1 MSADLLLG
9 TVSDFWKNHFKD
21 YEAVKA
27 LVQGVFSSSSDSYNR
42 LSTAA
47 VSRSIDSAVLTRRT
61 KHKLLSISRHKLL
74 LRTASE
80 GADTFLQY
88 ILEIPSQVLT
98 IPSIVSSA
106 GSSPTTRLLLGEDY
120 SINTG
125 DDFYFKDRFSS
136 DFDGGQWIKEGSK
149 YLVFNRNPLDTL
161 DAQKSS
167 MLVQDYYRLDVTS
180 DDDAW
185 KDTFITGTEVFV
197 GNLASR
203 VLTVLNGNSIILE
216 PSSPASLECNTI
228 RDDNTNLQLSV
239 TPHLFTL
246 ESKTC
251 HLIANDYVEDTE
263 YLYNHFGYRYSSV
276 PIKSTEHYR
285 KILKAKALLNTAPPT
300 RETLLSAC
308 NLFLGMPVFEA
319 GFAVGE
325 QLLSST
331 TINTDNGDRKKIT
344 TTLADYIVESTFTLR
359 TEVVNSLR
367 EIDGVPQADVQE
379 LEFNKLEPLCSDI
392 EVFTGT
398 DSEWWYDDVLLPKL
412 PLDVVPGLES
422 NLDREVIQGTHDNI
436 VGAPPPPANI
446 PLQRVGDYHFNVGDA
461 TRRVL
466 ATALTEDF
474 LKWKLVGIK
483 VSQAVKDLD
492 MYPERED
499 LLKSIQESLPVGTL
513 LLHNLD

>member
-98 IPSIVSSA
+98 IPSIVSSV
-106 GSSPTTRLLLGEDY
+106 GGSPTTRLLLGEDY

-125 DDFYFKDRFSS
+125 DDLDFKSRFMS
-136 DFDGGQWIKEGSK
+136 DFDMGEWVKEGSK
-149 YLVFNRNPLDTL
+149 YLVFNRNPLGTL
-161 DAQKSS
+161 GAQKSS

-185 KDTFITGTEVFV
+185 RNVYVTGKEVLLS
-197 GNLASR
+197 NNSYSR

-216 PSSPASLECNTI
+216 PSSPASLECSSLSDENSGNTI
-228 RDDNTNLQLSV
+228 LV
-239 TPHLFTL
+239 TPRLFTL

-276 PIKSTEHYR
+276 PSKSTEHYR

-319 GFAVGE
+319 GSEVGE

-331 TINTDNGDRKKIT
+331 TQANSNRVKVA
-344 TTLADYIVESTFTLR
+344 TTLADYIVESAFTLR

-367 EIDGVPQADVQE
+367 EIDGAPQTNVQE
-379 LEFNKLEPLCSDI
+379 LEFDKLEPLCSDI

-398 DSEWWYDDVLLPKL
+398 DTEWWYDNNFLPKL
-412 PLDVVPGLES
+412 PLDVAPGLES
-422 NLDREVIQGTHDNI
+422 DLDRKVIQGDHLNQ
-436 VGAPPPPANI
+436 VGSPDGQI
-446 PLQRVGDYHFNVGDA
+446 PQQRVGDYHFQVGDA
-461 TRRVL
+461 TRKVL

-483 VSQAVKDLD
+483 VSDTVKNLEIFFQVSDDLI
-492 MYPERED
+492 E
-499 LLKSIQESLPVGTL
+499 SIQKSLPVGTL
-513 LLHNLD
+513 LLHNLS